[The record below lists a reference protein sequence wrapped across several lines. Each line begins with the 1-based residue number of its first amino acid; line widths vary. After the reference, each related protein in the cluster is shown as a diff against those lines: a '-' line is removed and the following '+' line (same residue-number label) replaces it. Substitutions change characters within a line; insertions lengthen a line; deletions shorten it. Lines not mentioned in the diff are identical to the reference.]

1 MKTVVIAAF
10 LLFASLPG
18 ISQNCALYLKGHIED
33 ADTRLKLSG
42 ASVSLVEFN
51 KEIVTDDK
59 GDFIFKELCP
69 GNYTIRVSHVDCEP
83 YEQKITLAKSR
94 HLDINLPHA
103 KNTLDEVTLTSQKS
117 AANTGFK
124 KELSARD
131 MEETKGLSLAEA
143 LSRMNG
149 VSMLQTGSNIS
160 KPIIH
165 GLHSNRILT
174 INNGVRQEGQQWG
187 NEHAPEIDPFIA
199 GKLTVIKGVD
209 ELKYGSDAIG
219 GVILIEPKTMMNT
232 PGYAAEINTA
242 YFTNNRLY
250 LLSGM
255 FEQQLKN
262 LPAFTY
268 RLQGTYKKAAN
279 SSTPG
284 YRLNNTG
291 MEEKN
296 FSLTTAWR
304 KNHFNSELFYSF
316 FDTQVGIFQGAHIGN
331 ITDLENAIKSDK
343 PDPVFTGENTYRLR
357 RPYQDVKHQLLKS
370 RTTFNAGSH
379 KFSLVIAA
387 QRNDRKEYDIVRNP
401 TAKTPQIDLS
411 IVTLSQELTWEYN
424 KKLKWVQLAGLSAM
438 QQENQYAGRYFI
450 PAYRSANL
458 GGFYISKWHQDKW
471 NLEAGVRVD
480 NKQINSNRLLAGGVV
495 FDQYN
500 FAFFT
505 VGSSFN
511 AGYKFSERWKLN
523 TNIALAN
530 RAPHVNELLSN
541 GIHHGTATYEVG
553 DILLQPE
560 QSINVSVN
568 NSWSSKSGKLSLE
581 ATVYRNDIRN
591 FIYQQPKPDEPVLT
605 IAGAFPKLVY
615 QQNNALLQGID
626 FSANIQLLKKLNW
639 DFKYAMLRAKNTD
652 LKDWL
657 IRMPADRFQNELTFN
672 FNDTKKFSRS
682 YISAAHSYTL
692 QQTRV
697 PNDKN
702 GRQDYREAP
711 GAYGLLN
718 MDASTTILIGK
729 KEITCS
735 VAVKNLLNKS
745 YRDYLN
751 SLRYFT
757 DETGRN
763 VQVRVKI
770 PFKQLN

>member
-1 MKTVVIAAF
+1 V
-10 LLFASLPG
+10 
-18 ISQNCALYLKGHIED
+18 LYLKGHVED
-33 ADTRLKLSG
+33 ADTRQKLSG
-42 ASVSLVEFN
+42 ASVLLVELN
-51 KEIVTDDK
+51 KEIVTDGK
-59 GDFIFKELCP
+59 GDFIFIELCP

-83 YEQKITLAKSR
+83 YEQIFKLAKSR
-94 HLDINLPHA
+94 HIDIDLPHA
-103 KNTLDEVTLTSQKS
+103 KNTLDEITLTSQKGT
-117 AANTGFK
+117 ANTGFK

-143 LSRMNG
+143 LSKMNG
-149 VSMLQTGSNIS
+149 VNMLQTGSNIA

-219 GVILIEPKTMMNT
+219 GVILIEPKALMNT
-232 PGYAAEINTA
+232 PGYNAEINTA
-242 YFTNNRLY
+242 FFTNNGLY

-255 FEQQLKN
+255 FEQQFKK

-268 RLQGTYKKAAN
+268 RLQGTYKKGAN
-279 SSTPG
+279 SATPG

-291 MEEKN
+291 IEEKN
-296 FSLTTAWR
+296 FSVTTAWR
-304 KNHFNSELFYSF
+304 KNHFSTELYYSF
-316 FDTQVGIFQGAHIGN
+316 FNTQVGIFEGAHIGN
-331 ITDLENAIKSDK
+331 ITDLENAISSDA
-343 PDPVFTGENTYRLR
+343 PDRIFTGEKSYRLK
-357 RPYQDVKHQLLKS
+357 RPNQDVYHQLLKS
-370 RTTFNAGSH
+370 KSVFNTGNH
-379 KFSLVIAA
+379 KFNLLIAA
-387 QRNDRKEYDIVRNP
+387 QKNDRKEYDIVRNSS
-401 TAKTPQIDLS
+401 TKTPQIDLS
-411 IVTLSQELTWEYN
+411 IFTFSQELTWEYN
-424 KKLKWVQLAGLSAM
+424 KKLKFVHLAGLSAM

-450 PAYRSANL
+450 PAYRSAGL
-458 GGFYISKWHQDKW
+458 GGYYLGKWHNQKW
-471 NLEAGVRVD
+471 NLEAGVRFD
-480 NKQINSNRLLAGGVV
+480 NKQINSNRLLSGGVV
-495 FDQYN
+495 FDEYN
-500 FAFFT
+500 FAFST

-511 AGYKFSERWKLN
+511 AGYKINEQWKLN
-523 TNIALAN
+523 TNIALAS

-553 DILLQPE
+553 DILLRPE
-560 QSINVSVN
+560 QSLNLSLN
-568 NSWSSKSGKLSLE
+568 NSWSSQTGNVSFE

-615 QQNNALLQGID
+615 QQNNVLLQGFD
-626 FSANIQLLKKLNW
+626 FSSIIQLSKKITW

-652 LKDWL
+652 TDDWL

-672 FNDTKKFSRS
+672 FNDTKKFFKT

-692 QQTRV
+692 EQTRV
-697 PNDKN
+697 PDEKN
-702 GRQDYREAP
+702 GRQDYKAAP
-711 GAYGLLN
+711 DAYGLVNL
-718 MDASTTILIGK
+718 DASTTIMLGK
-729 KEITCS
+729 KEITFS
-735 VAVKNLLNKS
+735 VAVKNMLNKS

-763 VQVRVKI
+763 IQVRIKI
-770 PFKQLN
+770 PFKHLY